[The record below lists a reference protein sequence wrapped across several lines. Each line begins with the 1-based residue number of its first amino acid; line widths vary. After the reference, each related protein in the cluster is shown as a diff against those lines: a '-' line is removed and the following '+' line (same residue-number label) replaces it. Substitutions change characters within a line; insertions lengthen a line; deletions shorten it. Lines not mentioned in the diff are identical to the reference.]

1 MKKKNKKLLLPV
13 AAILVIIIAVI
24 FISFRPKQAI
34 PQQSQVVK
42 NFSVVLNQQG
52 NSGESGLATFEE
64 KNGKTIVRIKVVNA
78 PLDVPQPAHLHN
90 GTCKEPIS
98 ELFDIE
104 NVINGESETVLDVS
118 LDELLKETP
127 FVLNIH
133 KSLDEDEVYTSC
145 GTIYSIK

>member
-1 MKKKNKKLLLPV
+1 MKNKKVLIPV
-13 AAILVIIIAVI
+13 ALISILIVAVI
-24 FISFRPKQAI
+24 FLMSKPNKPAKIPEQQAE
-34 PQQSQVVK
+34 VK
-42 NFSVVLNQQG
+42 SFSVVLNQQN

-78 PLDVPQPAHLHN
+78 PLDTPQPAHLHK

-104 NVINGESETVLDVS
+104 DVVNGESETVIDQS
-118 LDELLKETP
+118 LENLLKETP

-133 KSLDEDEVYTSC
+133 KSLDEDEIYTSC